1 MKILCVADEEEKG
14 LWDYYRPGSLS
25 GTDLIISCGDL
36 DPAYLEFLVT
46 MASCPLIYV
55 RGNHDGRYAHRP
67 PQGCVCIEERIY
79 NFRGLRIAGLGG
91 SMRYKPGA
99 PNMYTEEE
107 MKKRIGRLSA
117 DLFIHNGFDILV
129 THAPLRDYGDME
141 DLPHRGFACF
151 QELLDRYHPMYM
163 LHGHVHKSY
172 GHFQRVRELSEGT
185 KLINVCGSWTLELPK
200 DIYPDQGLAGSPLYD
215 LYMRLKRY
223 EE

>member
-1 MKILCVADEEEKG
+1 MLHRHDHKSYGHYQRVRELSEEKKHKN
-14 LWDYYRPGSLS
+14 
-25 GTDLIISCGDL
+25 
-36 DPAYLEFLVT
+36 
-46 MASCPLIYV
+46 V
-55 RGNHDGRYAHRP
+55 RGS
-67 PQGCVCIEERIY
+67 
-79 NFRGLRIAGLGG
+79 G
-91 SMRYKPGA
+91 SF
-99 PNMYTEEE
+99 E

-117 DLFIHNGFDILV
+117 DLFIHNGFDILG
-129 THAPLRDYGDME
+129 THAPLRGYGDME

-200 DIYPDQGLAGSPLYD
+200 DTYPDQGLAGSPLYD
-215 LYMRLKRY
+215 LYMRLTRY